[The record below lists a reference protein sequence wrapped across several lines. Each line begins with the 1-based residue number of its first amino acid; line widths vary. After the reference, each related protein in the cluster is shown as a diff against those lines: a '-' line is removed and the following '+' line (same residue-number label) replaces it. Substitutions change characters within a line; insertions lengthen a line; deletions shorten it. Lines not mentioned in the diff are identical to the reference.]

1 MSPDNLSFLIQEGF
15 LHLNILEFV
24 LSNSM
29 NKLLSILATVL
40 VCLLIFSCG
49 GDDEPI
55 ATSSIGITASDI
67 SVSASV
73 SSIRFEDEDD
83 LQNQLNA
90 AIDFDFANS
99 LPTQVETRVITNRT
113 HAIATIEFREEFSSQ
128 FIDPNPSNNS
138 VTIDIISLSGTTGP
152 DSDLEG
158 IGASVVTADGPGDT
172 YELITSVLAPGSNP
186 IEVPD
191 CGHGDF
197 GRHIEEVF
205 DEELSTNVFRFIL
218 HTDFDDDR
226 CGDQTRQRNE
236 IKSFSQSP
244 DQLLAIEGETV
255 EYTWKFKLDEG
266 FQGSNRFSHIHQLK
280 SVGDVDDSHPMVTLT
295 PRGSTNLLE
304 LRYAEFGS
312 SSPVH
317 TEDLDKFRGVW
328 VEVYERVT
336 YTNPGTWVF
345 QIRRIDNGE
354 ILFDYSNEDINM
366 WRVGAELIRPKWV
379 LYRSLASV
387 QDLRDEAVLYND
399 FSIEEFR

>member
-1 MSPDNLSFLIQEGF
+1 MNDKTGF
-15 LHLNILEFV
+15 LLVACIL
-24 LSNSM
+24 
-29 NKLLSILATVL
+29 
-40 VCLLIFSCG
+40 CLLIISCG
-49 GDDEPI
+49 GEDDSIQP
-55 ATSSIGITASDI
+55 SSIGITASDI
-67 SVSASV
+67 SVSTTV
-73 SSIRFEDEDD
+73 SSIRYADDSD
-83 LQNQLNA
+83 LQGQLNE
-90 AIDFDFANS
+90 AITFDFANS
-99 LPTQVETRVITNRT
+99 IPTQVDTRVITNRT
-113 HAIATIEFREEFSSQ
+113 HAIATISFKEEFSSQ
-128 FIDPNPSNNS
+128 FIDPNTSNNS
-138 VTIDIISLSGTTGP
+138 VTIEIINQSGTTGP
-152 DSDLEG
+152 ASDLTG

-172 YELITSVLAPGSNP
+172 YELISSVLAPGRNP

-197 GRHIEEVF
+197 GRHIDEIF
-205 DEELSTNVFRFIL
+205 DEELNTNVFRFVL

-236 IKSFSQSP
+236 IKSFGQSP
-244 DQLLAIEGETV
+244 DHLLAIEGETV

-280 SVGDVDDSHPMVTLT
+280 SVGDPDDSHPMATLT

-304 LRYAEFGS
+304 LRYAEFGT
-312 SSPVH
+312 SSPVI

-336 YTNPGTWVF
+336 YTNPGTWLF

-354 ILFDYSNEDINM
+354 ILLDYSNDDINM
-366 WRVGAELIRPKWV
+366 WRVGAEFIRPKWG

>member
-1 MSPDNLSFLIQEGF
+1 MSILDNLYFQPI
-15 LHLNILEFV
+15 
-24 LSNSM
+24 M
-29 NKLLSILATVL
+29 NKAFISIAILAAI
-40 VCLLIFSCG
+40 CLLIFSCG
-49 GDDEPI
+49 DTDEI
-55 ATSSIGITASDI
+55 TSITASGITASDI
-67 SVSASV
+67 SVSSTV
-73 SSIRFEDEDD
+73 STIRYADDDD
-83 LQNQLNA
+83 LQSQLNA
-90 AIDFDFANS
+90 AISFDFANS
-99 LPTQVETRVITNRT
+99 IPTQVDTRVITNRT
-113 HAIATIEFREEFSSQ
+113 HAIASISFKEEFSSQ
-128 FIDPNPSNNS
+128 FIDPNTTNNS
-138 VTIDIISLSGTTGP
+138 VTIEITNQSGTTGTA
-152 DSDLEG
+152 SDLEG

-172 YELITSVLAPGSNP
+172 YELISSVLAPGSNP

-205 DEELSTNVFRFIL
+205 DEELNTDVFRFVL

-236 IKSFSQSP
+236 IKSFGQSP
-244 DQLLAIEGETV
+244 DHLLAIEGETV

-280 SVGDVDDSHPMVTLT
+280 SVGDPDDSHPMVTLT

-312 SSPVH
+312 SSPIH

-336 YTNPGTWVF
+336 YTNPGTWIF

-354 ILFDYSNEDINM
+354 ILFDYSNDDMNM
-366 WRVGAELIRPKWV
+366 WRVGAEFIRPKWG
-379 LYRSLASV
+379 LYRSLASA

>member
-1 MSPDNLSFLIQEGF
+1 MLKNSCVILIETA
-15 LHLNILEFV
+15 II
-24 LSNSM
+24 S
-29 NKLLSILATVL
+29 
-40 VCLLIFSCG
+40 LLILSCISEDPTPPVTG
-49 GDDEPI
+49 
-55 ATSSIGITASDI
+55 SNITASDI
-67 SVSASV
+67 SVTSSV
-73 SSIRFEDEDD
+73 MSIRYTDEDD
-83 LQNQLNA
+83 LNRQLDDV
-90 AIDFDFANS
+90 ISFDFANT
-99 LPTQVETRVITNRT
+99 LPNQVDARVITNRT
-113 HAIATIEFREEFSSQ
+113 HAIATISFLEEFSSQ
-128 FIDPNPSNNS
+128 YIDPNMSNNS
-138 VTIDIISLSGTTGP
+138 ITIEISSISGTAGSGT
-152 DSDLEG
+152 DLQG

-172 YELITSVLAPGSNP
+172 YELISAVLAPGSNP

-205 DEELSTNVFRFIL
+205 DEDLNANVFRFIL

-226 CGDQTRQRNE
+226 CGDQSRQRNE

-244 DQLLAIEGETV
+244 DHLLAIEGETV

-280 SVGDVDDSHPMVTLT
+280 SVGDPDDSHPMVTLT

-312 SSPVH
+312 SSPVI

-336 YTNPGTWVF
+336 YTNPGNWIF
-345 QIRRIDNGE
+345 QIRRVDNGE
-354 ILFDYSNEDINM
+354 ILLDYSNDNINI
-366 WRVGAELIRPKWV
+366 WRDGAEFIRPKWG
-379 LYRSLASV
+379 LYRSLESS

>member
-1 MSPDNLSFLIQEGF
+1 
-15 LHLNILEFV
+15 
-24 LSNSM
+24 M
-29 NKLLSILATVL
+29 N
-40 VCLLIFSCG
+40 
-49 GDDEPI
+49 
-55 ATSSIGITASDI
+55 
-67 SVSASV
+67 ASV
-73 SSIRFEDEDD
+73 SSISFEDEDD

-152 DSDLEG
+152 GSDLEG
-158 IGASVVTADGPGDT
+158 IGATVVTADGPGDT

-244 DQLLAIEGETV
+244 DHLLAIEGETV

-317 TEDLDKFRGVW
+317 TEGLDKFRGVW

-366 WRVGAELIRPKWV
+366 WRVGAEFIRPKWG